1 MDLGIPRYD
10 CQEAK
15 DALKAIYDEA
25 EATQTTPDKDAIAA
39 TSDLC
44 TPFFKDENGNSLVK
58 NLIVPTVLVAILA
71 TFVAIMFF
79 EVEYTRA
86 RACAHSPTHPPTYPH
101 THTHTHTHTGLRH
114 GHNRAAA
121 VLHR

>member
-1 MDLGIPRYD
+1 MG
-10 CQEAK
+10 

-44 TPFFKDENGNSLVK
+44 TPFFKDENGNPLVK
-58 NLIVPTVLVAILA
+58 NLIVPTILVAILA

-79 EVEYTRA
+79 EVFGMGT
-86 RACAHSPTHPPTYPH
+86 T
-101 THTHTHTHTGLRH
+101 
-114 GHNRAAA
+114 
-121 VLHR
+121 VLLQCFIADEEMFKNDAEGCFATNSLKKYLNKNGKSRKKKK